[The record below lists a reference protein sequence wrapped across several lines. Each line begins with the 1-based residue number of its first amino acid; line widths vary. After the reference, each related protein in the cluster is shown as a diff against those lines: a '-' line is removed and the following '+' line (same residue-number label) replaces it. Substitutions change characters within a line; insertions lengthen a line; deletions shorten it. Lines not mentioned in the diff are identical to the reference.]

1 MINKT
6 KKNEVFTSDVTRK
19 KKMWAVEHV
28 QEVADISL
36 SLREV
41 DVYKISENA
50 IWLGHTN
57 QEGEISYRHVPK
69 TGPLVSYF
77 NTELEA
83 QTFLSKCAY
92 KHLVEL
98 IDKSLVLR
106 KRIAVWTDRHQKE
119 RTRRIELAGE
129 SDAAHK
135 NN

>member
-6 KKNEVFTSDVTRK
+6 KKDEVSTSDVTRK
-19 KKMWAVEHV
+19 KKMWAVEHI

-57 QEGEISYRHVPK
+57 KGGKINYRHVPK

-77 NTELEA
+77 DTELEA
-83 QTFLSKCAY
+83 QTFLSKRAF
-92 KHLVEL
+92 KHLTKL
-98 IDKSLVLR
+98 IHESTALER
-106 KRIAVWTDRHQKE
+106 RIAVWADRHLKE
-119 RTRRIELAGE
+119 GTRRIELAGE